1 MEPVFIVAIMITLLF
16 ALSKVVEV
24 KYFSGDDAKPLKE
37 VVRDGILVWVCS
49 ITGSYIY
56 FYFHTYIT
64 YFFNVVTETKVL
76 NTATTQ
82 IFTDQ
87 PGF

>member
-1 MEPVFIVAIMITLLF
+1 MDQVFVIAIMITLLF
-16 ALSKVVEV
+16 ALSKVVEM
-24 KYFSGDDAKPLKE
+24 KYFNGEEIKPLRE
-37 VVRDGILVWVCS
+37 VVRDGILVLVSS
-49 ITGSYIY
+49 ITGASIY

-64 YFFNVVTETKVL
+64 DFFNVVTETKVL
-76 NTATTQ
+76 NTSTTQ

>member
-1 MEPVFIVAIMITLLF
+1 MDQVFIVAIMITMLF
-16 ALSKVVEV
+16 SLSKVIEI
-24 KYFSGDDAKPLKE
+24 KYFSGDEEKPLKE
-37 VVRDGILVWVCS
+37 MVRDAILVLVSS

-64 YFFNVVTETKVL
+64 DFFNVVTETKVL

-82 IFTDQ
+82 VFTDG

>member
-1 MEPVFIVAIMITLLF
+1 MDQVFIVAIMITMLF
-16 ALSKVVEV
+16 CLSKMVEM
-24 KYFSGDDAKPLKE
+24 KYFSGDEEKPLKE
-37 VVRDGILVWVCS
+37 IVRDTILVFVCS

-64 YFFNVVTETKVL
+64 DFFNVVTETKVL
-76 NTATTQ
+76 NTAATQ
-82 IFTDQ
+82 VFTDG